1 MEIPYL
7 FTHASV
13 DGHNKKRQRVMS
25 ADKDVE
31 KLDLPTLLMA
41 YKMMQL
47 LWNSAVFFLKS

>member
-47 LWNSAVFFLKS
+47 LWNSAVFF